1 MNMVSLSKKI
11 IQEIFDAHSLGNV
24 KTKRILVEGVSNPAY
39 IINDEVVLR
48 VKKDSREFKFEKEK
62 FLFDLLKKKTD
73 LPVPKVID
81 LDTSKKIIP
90 YDYILLEKLPGELL
104 KTSFSKLSDN
114 QKKKLA
120 FELGLSL
127 AKIQSIHF
135 KTVGHFKPDKLVKG
149 MSWPTFVWGIYTDS
163 LKSIKKGKF
172 LDENL
177 IRRIESFI
185 ESNKNLLD
193 VKFKPSLIHSDYNG
207 GNILIHNG
215 KISGIFDMEWSYSG
229 HTEYELSAMNL
240 KLMRTIS
247 PYQDDF
253 FRGYES
259 KIKRRKDH
267 EKFESFY
274 GIIYWMSIIC
284 WIYEENAKISP
295 KKYIDEIKRQ
305 LHKAEHP

>member
-1 MNMVSLSKKI
+1 MVSLSKKK
-11 IQEIFDAHSLGNV
+11 IQEIFEAHSLGIV
-24 KTKRILVEGVSNPAY
+24 KTKRILQEGVSNPAY
-39 IINDEVVLR
+39 IINDKVVLR
-48 VKKDSREFKFEKEK
+48 IKKDSRDFKFEKEK

-73 LPVPKVID
+73 LPVPTVID
-81 LDTSKKIIP
+81 LDNSRKIIP
-90 YDYILLEKLPGELL
+90 HDYILLEKLPGELL
-104 KTSFSKLSDN
+104 KKSFSKLSDN

-135 KTVGHFKPDKLVKG
+135 KTVGHFKPNKLVKD
-149 MSWPTFVWGIYTDS
+149 MSWSKFVWGIYTDS
-163 LKSIKKGKF
+163 LKNIKKGNF

-185 ESNKNLLD
+185 ENNKNLLD

-215 KISGIFDMEWSYSG
+215 IISGIFDMEWSYSG
-229 HTEYELSAMNL
+229 HSEYELSAMNL

-247 PYQDDF
+247 PYQKDF

-259 KIKRRKDH
+259 KIKRRKNH

-284 WIYEENAKISP
+284 WIYEEKAKISP
-295 KKYIDEIKRQ
+295 KKYIDEIKRL

>member
-1 MNMVSLSKKI
+1 MVSLSKKK
-11 IQEIFDAHSLGNV
+11 IQEMFDAHSLGTV
-24 KTKRILVEGVSNPAY
+24 RTKRILQEGVSNPAY
-39 IINDEVVLR
+39 IINNGIVLR
-48 VKKDSREFKFEKEK
+48 IKKDSRDFKFEKEK

-73 LPVPKVID
+73 LPIPKVID

-90 YDYILLEKLPGELL
+90 QDYILLEKLPGELL
-104 KTSFSKLSDN
+104 KKSFTKLSHN
-114 QKKKLA
+114 QERKLA

-127 AKIQSIHF
+127 AKIHSIHF
-135 KTVGHFKPDKLVKG
+135 KNVGHFKPDKLVKDI
-149 MSWPTFVWGIYTDS
+149 SWSKFVWGIYTDS

-177 IRRIESFI
+177 VRRIESFI
-185 ESNKNLLD
+185 EDNKNLLG

-215 KISGIFDMEWSYSG
+215 KITGIFDMEWSYSG

-240 KLMRTIS
+240 KLIRTIS
-247 PYQDDF
+247 PYREDF
-253 FRGYES
+253 FRGYAS

-267 EKFESFY
+267 EQFESFY

-284 WIYEENAKISP
+284 WIYDENAKISP